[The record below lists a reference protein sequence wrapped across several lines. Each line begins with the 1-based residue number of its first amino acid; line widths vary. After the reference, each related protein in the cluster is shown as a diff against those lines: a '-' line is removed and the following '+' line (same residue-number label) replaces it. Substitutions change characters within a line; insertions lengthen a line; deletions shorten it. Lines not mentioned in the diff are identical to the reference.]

1 MGPTVLHVVDS
12 LDPGGAERVAVDLCN
27 QLAARGVAVH
37 LCATR
42 RAGALEGDL
51 EGVEFF
57 CLGRRRRWDLR
68 GVARFVRE
76 VRWRGVEVVHS
87 HGRSTMQFV
96 SLARLFGLGRV
107 PHVFHDHAG
116 AAVDVLPGPGLRWA
130 VRLGVSFYVGADERL
145 AERAVT
151 TFGMAPERIT
161 VLRNALD
168 LTRFVQARAV
178 DVRTAF
184 DLPHADVVIAMVA
197 NLHPVKNHR
206 LAIEASSALPEGSR
220 VGLLLIGATPEAR
233 SEYRRS
239 LERLVDEAGFEG
251 ARFVAGRR
259 DIPELLLGCDIG
271 VLSSTA
277 ESGPLAVLEYMAAG
291 LPFVATRVGQITR
304 DVEGSGAGIV
314 VDAGDLEAFREAL
327 SRLVGMSDDERSA
340 IGALG
345 RHMVEDQ
352 FSIEANVERLEQV
365 YRGLAG
371 TRSSS
376 SER

>member
-1 MGPTVLHVVDS
+1 
-12 LDPGGAERVAVDLCN
+12 
-27 QLAARGVAVH
+27 
-37 LCATR
+37 
-42 RAGALEGDL
+42 
-51 EGVEFF
+51 
-57 CLGRRRRWDLR
+57 
-68 GVARFVRE
+68 
-76 VRWRGVEVVHS
+76 
-87 HGRSTMQFV
+87 
-96 SLARLFGLGRV
+96 
-107 PHVFHDHAG
+107 
-116 AAVDVLPGPGLRWA
+116 
-130 VRLGVSFYVGADERL
+130 
-145 AERAVT
+145 
-151 TFGMAPERIT
+151 
-161 VLRNALD
+161 
-168 LTRFVQARAV
+168 
-178 DVRTAF
+178 
-184 DLPHADVVIAMVA
+184 
-197 NLHPVKNHR
+197 
-206 LAIEASSALPEGSR
+206 
-220 VGLLLIGATPEAR
+220 
-233 SEYRRS
+233 
-239 LERLVDEAGFEG
+239 
-251 ARFVAGRR
+251 
-259 DIPELLLGCDIG
+259 LGCDIG